1 MCWQIVLPDDGGLQA
16 GKRIEDNETDM
27 LPLGNSFS
35 LSRRL
40 LPIILME

>member
-1 MCWQIVLPDDGGLQA
+1 MRWQIVLPDDGGLRA

-27 LPLGNSFS
+27 LPLRNSFS
-35 LSRRL
+35 LSRHM